1 MKIILQ
7 AKNIDLTPGLKV
19 FVDKKVGSISKLI
32 SDHKEGLAEAR
43 VEVGKP
49 SRHHHK
55 GFVFYAEIN
64 LKIGSAL
71 LRAIEEHLDL
81 HTAIDRARD
90 KIERQLRKFKE
101 AKISVRRRREE

>member
-19 FVDKKVGSISKLI
+19 FVDKKMGSIGKLI
-32 SDHKEGLAEAR
+32 PDRKEELAEVR

-71 LRAIEEHLDL
+71 LRAVEEHLDL
-81 HTAIDRARD
+81 YTAIDRVRD

-101 AKISVRRRREE
+101 VKISVRRRREE